1 MTPSLHTSTLKSIV
15 TEDFRAAAVFEKYSL
30 DFCCKGGVTIDEA
43 CAARNVDASGVFAD
57 LDRLAG
63 VPISAAERFGEW
75 NTEALIDHILAVHH
89 AYVREAIPVLSV
101 HMEKVARVHGER
113 HPELVL
119 IAQHFATV
127 AGELQDHILKEER
140 VLFPY
145 IRSLAV
151 ARREGKRAEAPH
163 FGSAANPI
171 RMMEAEHVA
180 AGDTLYTVRSLS
192 NNYTVPEDGCTT
204 YRVTYQELRQFEE
217 DLHRHVHLENNI
229 LFPSAI
235 ALEQASGLI
244 GTATHA

>member
-1 MTPSLHTSTLKSIV
+1 MTPSLHTSTLKTIV
-15 TEDFRAAAVFEKYSL
+15 TEDFRTAAVFEKYSL

-43 CAARNVDASGVFAD
+43 CAARNVDTTSVFAD
-57 LDRLAG
+57 LDRLSG
-63 VPISAAERFGEW
+63 ESLPSGERFREW
-75 NTEALIDHILAVHH
+75 DTEALIDHILTVHH
-89 AYVREAIPVLSV
+89 EYVRTAIPVLSL
-101 HMEKVARVHGER
+101 HTEKVARVHGER
-113 HPELVL
+113 HPEVVT
-119 IAQHFATV
+119 IARHFAAV
-127 AGELQDHILKEER
+127 AAELQSHMMKEER
-140 VLFPY
+140 ILFPY

-151 ARREGKRAEAPH
+151 ARRKGRHPEAPS

-180 AGDTLYTVRSLS
+180 AGDTLYAVRSLS

-235 ALEQASGLI
+235 ALEHASGVMS
-244 GTATHA
+244 AARQS